1 MEDRN
6 KKEEESEQPKVL
18 RRNSEATRQAIL
30 DSARLAFIRSGYDG
44 VGVREIAQNAGV
56 TAMLVNRYFGSK
68 EKLFEEVVEVTLSR
82 PGILR
87 GEITKPNINLSTLS
101 RDLAVA
107 LVSRTAP
114 DLTPLDGILI
124 LLRSA
129 ANKQASKILREDAL
143 HYLEPLI
150 EILPGRRSAERA
162 AMLLS
167 VIAGFQLMRKVIGLP
182 ALVEAEPADLADQL
196 KAIFE
201 LLVEADTK

>member
-1 MEDRN
+1 MKERN
-6 KKEEESEQPKVL
+6 KKEAESEQPKVL

-68 EKLFEEVVEVTLSR
+68 EKLFEEVLEVTLSR
-82 PGILR
+82 PGVLR
-87 GEITKPNINLSTLS
+87 GEVTKPDINLSTLS

-129 ANKQASKILREDAL
+129 ANKQAAKILREDAL
-143 HYLEPLI
+143 RYLEPLI
-150 EILPGRRSAERA
+150 EILPGRLSAERA
-162 AMLLS
+162 SMLLS
-167 VIAGFQLMRKVIGLP
+167 IIAGFQLMRKVIGLP
-182 ALVEAEPADLADQL
+182 ALVEADPADLTDQL
-196 KAIFE
+196 KAVFE
-201 LLVEADTK
+201 LLVEADTR